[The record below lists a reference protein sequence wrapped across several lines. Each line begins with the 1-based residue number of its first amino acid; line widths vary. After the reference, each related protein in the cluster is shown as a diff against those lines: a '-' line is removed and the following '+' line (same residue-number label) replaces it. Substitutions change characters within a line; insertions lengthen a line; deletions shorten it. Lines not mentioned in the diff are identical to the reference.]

1 MSDEVSLSM
10 HISIMVC
17 CTAGLLSVVLGILV
31 MSIDLLNDYS
41 NKYTNAVN
49 SSTESSIYSIAMNGD
64 VPMSVIYSS
73 LEQSL
78 NIVGEVYVGEYD
90 ETNGTVNNQTCI
102 YEYDNINNQ
111 KLLTLLTRYKVN
123 RGIVFIEPSTT
134 SGLITVRVGWV
145 E

>member
-90 ETNGTVNNQTCI
+90 KTNGTINNQTCI
-102 YEYDNINNQ
+102 YEYDNVNNQ
-111 KLLTLLTRYKVN
+111 KLLTLLTRYKIN

>member
-90 ETNGTVNNQTCI
+90 KTNGTINNQTCI

>member
-90 ETNGTVNNQTCI
+90 KTNGTINNQTCI
-102 YEYDNINNQ
+102 YEYDNVNNQ

-123 RGIVFIEPSTT
+123 RGIVFIEPSAT
-134 SGLITVRVGWV
+134 SGLITVRVGWI

>member
-17 CTAGLLSVVLGILV
+17 CTAGLLSVVLGVLV

-49 SSTESSIYSIAMNGD
+49 SSTESSIYSVAMNGD

-78 NIVGEVYVGEYD
+78 NIVGEVYVGEYNK
-90 ETNGTVNNQTCI
+90 TNGTIDNQICI

-111 KLLTLLTRYKVN
+111 RLLTLLTRYKVN
-123 RGIVFIEPSTT
+123 RGMVFIEPSAT
-134 SGLITVRVGWV
+134 SGLITVRVGWI

>member
-90 ETNGTVNNQTCI
+90 KTNGTINNQTCI

-134 SGLITVRVGWV
+134 SGLITGRVGWV